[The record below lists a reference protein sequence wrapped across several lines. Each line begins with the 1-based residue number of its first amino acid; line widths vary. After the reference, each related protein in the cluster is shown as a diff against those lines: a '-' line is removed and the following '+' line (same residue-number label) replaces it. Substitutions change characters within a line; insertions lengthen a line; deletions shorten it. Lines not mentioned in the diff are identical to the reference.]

1 MWQFSVEFSVPA
13 WFRTKQRPE
22 VAERSFELAAARREY
37 ESMLQELGFEVR
49 EQYEAARTAERL
61 VQIYEDTVIPQA
73 QLALESSMAGYE
85 AGNTEFLNVLG
96 GFLTLVEYR
105 TAQLEERRNLEM
117 AISRMGELTGREL
130 LP

>member
-37 ESMLQELGFEVR
+37 EAMLQELGFEVR

-61 VQIYEDTVIPQA
+61 VQIYDDTVIPQA

-85 AGNTEFLNVLG
+85 AGKTEFLNVLG

-105 TAQLEERRNLEM
+105 TAQLDERRNLEM